1 MNDIP
6 GKVLI
11 PFAYI
16 SCTLFNVYFYVS
28 KFMSET
34 SSWWLNA
41 YAEIRTHWA
50 LFMFLNFLGVASVT
64 VDHIVK
70 YDKVNKKF
78 RTFLSFYIVALLVA
92 FFTQIVW
99 GMLEIY
105 ITGEIN

>member
-11 PFAYI
+11 PFAYVA
-16 SCTLFNVYFYVS
+16 CAFFNVYFYLS

-34 SSWWLNA
+34 STFWLNA
-41 YAEIRTHWA
+41 YAEIRAHWA
-50 LFMFLNFLGVASVT
+50 LFMFLNFLGVASLT

-70 YDKVNKKF
+70 YDKINKPK
-78 RTFLSFYIVALLVA
+78 RTILSVLTVTLLVA

>member
-11 PFAYI
+11 PFAFI
-16 SCTLFNVYFYVS
+16 ACALFNVYFYVS

-34 SSWWLNA
+34 STFWLNA
-41 YAEIRTHWA
+41 YAEIRAHWA
-50 LFMFLNFLGVASVT
+50 LFMFLNFLGVASVA

-70 YDKVNKKF
+70 YDKIKKPK
-78 RTFLSFYIVALLVA
+78 RTILNAYVVLLLVA

-99 GMLEIY
+99 GLLEIY

>member
-16 SCTLFNVYFYVS
+16 ACAFFNGYFYVS

-34 SSWWLNA
+34 STFWLNA
-41 YAEIRTHWA
+41 YAEIRAHWA
-50 LFMFLNFLGVASVT
+50 LFMFLNFLGVSSIT

-70 YDKVNKKF
+70 YDKIKKPK
-78 RTFLSFYIVALLVA
+78 RTILSFFTITLLVA

>member
-11 PFAYI
+11 PFAFI
-16 SCTLFNVYFYVS
+16 ACTFFNVYFYFS
-28 KFMSET
+28 KFLSET
-34 SSWWLNA
+34 SPFWLNA
-41 YAEIRTHWA
+41 YAEFRAHGA

-70 YDKVNKKF
+70 YDKIKKPK
-78 RTFLSFYIVALLVA
+78 RSILNVYVVLLLVA
-92 FFTQIVW
+92 YFTQIVW

>member
-11 PFAYI
+11 PSAFIA
-16 SCTLFNVYFYVS
+16 CTFFNVYYYVS

-34 SSWWLNA
+34 STFWLNA
-41 YAEIRTHWA
+41 YAEIRAHWA

-70 YDKVNKKF
+70 YDKIKKPK
-78 RTFLSFYIVALLVA
+78 RTILNAYVVLLLVA

>member
-11 PFAYI
+11 PFAYVA
-16 SCTLFNVYFYVS
+16 CAFFNVYFYVS

-34 SSWWLNA
+34 STFWLNA
-41 YAEIRTHWA
+41 YAEIRAHWA

-70 YDKVNKKF
+70 YDKIKKPK
-78 RTFLSFYIVALLVA
+78 RSILSFLTVALLVA

>member
-6 GKVLI
+6 SKVLI

-16 SCTLFNVYFYVS
+16 ACAFFNVYFYVS
-28 KFMSET
+28 KFLSET
-34 SSWWLNA
+34 STFWLNA
-41 YAEIRTHWA
+41 YAEIRAHWA

-70 YDKVNKKF
+70 YDKINKPK
-78 RTFLSFYIVALLVA
+78 RTILSVLTVTLLVA

>member
-11 PFAYI
+11 PFAYVA
-16 SCTLFNVYFYVS
+16 CTFFNVYFYVS

-34 SSWWLNA
+34 STFWLNA
-41 YAEIRTHWA
+41 YAEIRAHWA

-78 RTFLSFYIVALLVA
+78 RTMLSFYIVALLVS

>member
-1 MNDIP
+1 MKDIQ

-11 PFAYI
+11 PFAFLA
-16 SCTLFNVYFYVS
+16 CTLFNVYFYVS
-28 KFMSET
+28 KFLSET
-34 SSWWLNA
+34 SPFWLGA
-41 YAEIRTHWA
+41 YAEIRAHWA
-50 LFMFLNFLGVASVT
+50 LYMFLNFLGVASIT

-70 YDKVNKKF
+70 YDKIKKPK
-78 RTFLSFYIVALLVA
+78 RTILSFLTVALLVA

>member
-11 PFAYI
+11 PFAYVA
-16 SCTLFNVYFYVS
+16 CTFFNVYFYLS

-34 SSWWLNA
+34 STFWLNA
-41 YAEIRTHWA
+41 YAEIRAHWA

-78 RTFLSFYIVALLVA
+78 RTVLSFYIVSLLVA

>member
-1 MNDIP
+1 MNNIP

-11 PFAYI
+11 PFTYLA
-16 SCTLFNVYFYVS
+16 CTLFNAYFYTS
-28 KFMSET
+28 KFLSET

-41 YAEIRTHWA
+41 YAEIRAHWA
-50 LFMFLNFLGVASVT
+50 LFMFLNFLGVASIT

-70 YDKVNKKF
+70 YDKVKKPK
-78 RTFLSFYIVALLVA
+78 RTILSLYTVVLLVA
-92 FFTQIVW
+92 FFTQVVW

>member
-6 GKVLI
+6 GKVKK
-11 PFAYI
+11 PFAYVA
-16 SCTLFNVYFYVS
+16 CAFFNVYFYLS

-34 SSWWLNA
+34 STFWLNA
-41 YAEIRTHWA
+41 YAEIRAHWA
-50 LFMFLNFLGVASVT
+50 LFMFLNFLGVASLT

-70 YDKVNKKF
+70 YDKINKPK
-78 RTFLSFYIVALLVA
+78 RTILSVLTVTLWVA

>member
-11 PFAYI
+11 PFAFI
-16 SCTLFNVYFYVS
+16 ACTFFNVYFYVS

-34 SSWWLNA
+34 STFWLNA
-41 YAEIRTHWA
+41 YAEIRAHWA
-50 LFMFLNFLGVASVT
+50 LFMFLNFLGVASVA

-70 YDKVNKKF
+70 YDKIKKPK
-78 RTFLSFYIVALLVA
+78 RTILNLYVVGLLVA

-99 GMLEIY
+99 GILEIY

>member
-16 SCTLFNVYFYVS
+16 ACAFFNVYFYLS

-34 SSWWLNA
+34 STFWLNA
-41 YAEIRTHWA
+41 YAEIRAHWA
-50 LFMFLNFLGVASVT
+50 LFMFLNFLGVASLT

-70 YDKVNKKF
+70 YDKINKPK
-78 RTFLSFYIVALLVA
+78 RTILSVLTVTLLVA

>member
-11 PFAYI
+11 PFTFIA
-16 SCTLFNVYFYVS
+16 CALFNTYFFVS
-28 KFMSET
+28 KFLSET
-34 SSWWLNA
+34 STFWLNA
-41 YAEIRTHWA
+41 YAEIRLHWA

-64 VDHIVK
+64 VDHIVR
-70 YDKVNKKF
+70 YDNIKNPK
-78 RTFLSFYIVALLVA
+78 RNFLSVSVVALLVA

-99 GMLEIY
+99 GILEIY